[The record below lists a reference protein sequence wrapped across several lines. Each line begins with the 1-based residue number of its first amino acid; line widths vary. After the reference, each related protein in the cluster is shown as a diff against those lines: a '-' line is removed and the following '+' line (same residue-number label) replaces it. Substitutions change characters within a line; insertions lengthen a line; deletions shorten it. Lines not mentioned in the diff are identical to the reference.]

1 MNPLYRTVPHAHSH
15 VNVPILIDSVTN
27 LRVPLGVRLRG
38 SSSAISACMTSYH
51 SMVRCSLGCL
61 ARVQYPGDHS
71 VTQSGKC
78 TRCMEG
84 YQLDGTIRPCH
95 QSRTPRDWYWC
106 SLVGGRSTG
115 YYPLLTMALT
125 TWRGWKMK
133 ITSLQCYE
141 ALECLIAHADQIIL
155 PVQKERNSSCQTM
168 KRFHRA
174 EQKFKEKEDWGKE
187 GSNEAS
193 GTLGSRRRNIGQWR
207 VTRWTVMDPWVQTH
221 WGLHL

>member
-1 MNPLYRTVPHAHSH
+1 MSLSSGAIWSPWIYSKSWSGHFNMCWSSQPHTSYVNPLYRTVPHAHSH

-27 LRVPLGVRLRG
+27 LRVPLGVRLRD

-106 SLVGGRSTG
+106 SLVGGG
-115 YYPLLTMALT
+115 
-125 TWRGWKMK
+125 
-133 ITSLQCYE
+133 E
-141 ALECLIAHADQIIL
+141 AQAII
-155 PVQKERNSSCQTM
+155 
-168 KRFHRA
+168 HY
-174 EQKFKEKEDWGKE
+174 W
-187 GSNEAS
+187 
-193 GTLGSRRRNIGQWR
+193 QWR
-207 VTRWTVMDPWVQTH
+207 
-221 WGLHL
+221 